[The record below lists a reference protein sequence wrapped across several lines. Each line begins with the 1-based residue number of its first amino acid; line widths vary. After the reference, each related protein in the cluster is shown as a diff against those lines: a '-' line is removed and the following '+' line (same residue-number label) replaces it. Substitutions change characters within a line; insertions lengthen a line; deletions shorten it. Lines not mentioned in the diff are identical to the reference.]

1 GCDPLKLYLYQLTLH
16 RVQSYLLPRRVP
28 PSLLAPYH
36 FCRQSYYSIGGNS
49 QAGIGVIG
57 LRQVM
62 ALKPSRSTVKHI
74 PVARKSVTGLFFGKN
89 GHTLLC
95 ESIEGA
101 GISQSSVTG
110 RRSSKITQFSLPP
123 TNFLARK
130 MGDST
135 HPKKDWQLSS
145 GGD

>member
-1 GCDPLKLYLYQLTLH
+1 KELSSKH
-16 RVQSYLLPRRVP
+16 IQSYRRKRRVP
-28 PSLLAPYH
+28 DFLLAPYH
-36 FCRQSYYSIGGNS
+36 FCGQAYYSIGGNS

-62 ALKPSRSTVKHI
+62 TLKPSRSTVKHI

-130 MGDST
+130 MGDPT

-145 GGD
+145 GGDRNTPLPIKG

>member
-1 GCDPLKLYLYQLTLH
+1 KHIQSCRRKKGCQIF
-16 RVQSYLLPRRVP
+16 SC
-28 PSLLAPYH
+28 APYH
-36 FCRQSYYSIGGNS
+36 FCGQAYYSIGGNS

-57 LRQVM
+57 LRQVIP
-62 ALKPSRSTVKHI
+62 LKPSRSTVKHI

-95 ESIEGA
+95 ESIAGS

-110 RRSSKITQFSLPP
+110 RRSSKITQFSLPS
-123 TNFLARK
+123 TNLFARK

-135 HPKKDWQLSS
+135 QPKKDWQLSS